1 MRTSNIFICLL
12 IFMGSLITSCSEGT
26 YVNFDESKP
35 VFERGVTSY
44 HAADTIHQ
52 NSIWQ
57 KDIDIVEDKIFW
69 TKTDVNIIEAPKV
82 LNQYGILISQHGAYE
97 VFWDGQLIGKNGNPK
112 TPTKVEENGIHTT
125 FLIPKELS
133 TKGEHQLVL
142 KKSIHF
148 YLDYNP
154 YLNFY
159 IADYEKLLKR
169 DMKTNVFI
177 HIFAGVFLMAS
188 LYFFFLFLSNPK
200 SYATLIFSVNCLLFF
215 LLILFEFIKTYIDI
229 HYSKHHTRLEIIGI
243 ITFLISLLTPLYFS
257 LQFQFPKRKKI
268 VLCYAALLLY
278 IFIREHENHDSTAHN
293 MTLFMWYTSLAIVIF
308 GTLKKMNGAIIVLIS
323 FLTSIFFFYMVHYDI
338 SIHFGFSIILL
349 GMLYVLSLRTKEQR
363 VAYENSLVHSSRL
376 KIELLK
382 KSIQPHFL
390 MNTLTSLIDW
400 IEEAPEKGVLFI
412 EALAEE
418 FDLINQVENET
429 LIPIAQEIKLCK
441 SHINIMKFRKEIDYI
456 WEDTGV
462 DEARVQQIPPAV
474 IHTLLENSI
483 THCLP
488 NDHNTMRFKLILASY
503 ENRQEYTFLTFGK
516 IRKKEKNT
524 TGGTGFKYIKARLT
538 ESYGNRWSFESE
550 AVPEGWKNTI
560 TIAK

>member
-1 MRTSNIFICLL
+1 
-12 IFMGSLITSCSEGT
+12 MGSLITSCSEET
-26 YVNFDESKP
+26 TVNFDESKS
-35 VFERGVTSY
+35 VFERGVTVY
-44 HAADTIHQ
+44 HVADTIHE

-57 KDIDIVEDKIFW
+57 KEIDIVEDKIFW
-69 TKTDVNIIEAPKV
+69 SKTLVHINEAPNL

-112 TPTKVEENGIHTT
+112 TPTKVEEKGIHTT
-125 FLIPKELS
+125 FLIPKELA

-154 YLNFY
+154 HLNFH

-200 SYATLIFSVNCLLFF
+200 SYATLIFSANCLLFF
-215 LLILFEFIKTYIDI
+215 LLILFEFMKTYVDI
-229 HYSKHHTRLEIIGI
+229 HYSKHHARLEVIGV
-243 ITFLISLLTPLYFS
+243 ITFLISFLTPLYFS
-257 LQFQFPKRKKI
+257 LQFQFPKRTKL
-268 VLCYAALLLY
+268 VLCYAALLLFM
-278 IFIREHENHDSTAHN
+278 FIREHENHDSTAYN
-293 MTLFMWYTSLAIVIF
+293 MMVMMWHTSLAIVIF
-308 GTLKKMNGAIIVLIS
+308 GTVKKMNGAIIVLIS
-323 FLTSIFFFYMVHYDI
+323 LLASMVFHYLINYDI
-338 SIHFGFSIILL
+338 SIHVGFSIILL
-349 GMLYVLSLRTKEQR
+349 GMLYVLSLRTKEHR
-363 VAYENSLVHSSRL
+363 IAYENSLVHSSRL
-376 KIELLK
+376 KLELLK

-418 FDLINQVENET
+418 FDLINQVENKA
-429 LIPIAQEIKLCK
+429 LIPITQEIKLCK
-441 SHINIMKFRKEIDYI
+441 SHINIMKFRKEVDYI
-456 WEDTGV
+456 WEDVGV
-462 DEARVQQIPPAV
+462 DNALIQEIPPAV

-488 NDHNTMRFKLILASY
+488 NEHNTMRFKLILSNY

-550 AVPEGWKNTI
+550 ATEEGWKNTI
-560 TIAK
+560 TIQK